1 METNKAFYKK
11 VTIIIYGEPIVGEAA
26 LKWTSSPRWDKTILF
41 SFILLYNMD
50 TESIVS
56 DGEPTPIKSTTLSDF
71 FDDIVMTS
79 NNGKEKVECFGCS
92 G

>member
-1 METNKAFYKK
+1 MDTEQ
-11 VTIIIYGEPIVGEAA
+11 TIATDGEAA
-26 LKWTSSPRWDKTILF
+26 T
-41 SFILLYNMD
+41 
-50 TESIVS
+50 
-56 DGEPTPIKSTTLSDF
+56 IKSTTLSNF

>member
-1 METNKAFYKK
+1 MSEQS
-11 VTIIIYGEPIVGEAA
+11 
-26 LKWTSSPRWDKTILF
+26 TSPAP
-41 SFILLYNMD
+41 
-50 TESIVS
+50 EVPAPPSI
-56 DGEPTPIKSTTLSDF
+56 TLSNF